1 MLAVLLC
8 ANCGGHGLFDTA
20 SFMPHG
26 HCYFWQPEIVWSHA
40 ISDAIIAISYFMIPY
55 ALVKLI
61 RKRPDMKYKNMFLLF
76 GIFIVACGTTHI
88 LSIINIWTPLY
99 RLDALVKIITALA
112 SLPTAIILIR
122 IIPEAIK
129 IPSLA
134 VWEQMN
140 QSLKEQIASLKEKDK
155 TIEKVKEFEFL
166 SNSIPQIVWT
176 AQPNG
181 FVDYFNQYW
190 YDYTGRTS
198 DTADALDW
206 PPVIHPEDL
215 MRCIDR
221 WALSYNTGVPYEMEY
236 RFLRGGDGQYRWH
249 LGRAL
254 PMKDEKGNITKWF
267 GTSTDIHDVKTAQ
280 QLIVE
285 VSTKFQ
291 TVLNNV
297 PIIVWS
303 VDQDKVYTMSEGK
316 GLENLGL
323 KPRQM
328 VGLPSDTP
336 FQNMSLKWIENIES
350 ALSGKEFRDVEIF
363 GHVFLET
370 SFAPI
375 KDAHDVVTGMVAIS
389 LDITKSKQAEIE
401 NQFKSR
407 FLSNMSHE
415 IRTPLNTVI
424 GFANILKK
432 TTLNNEQKQ
441 YVQLINQSGEML
453 LNLIGDVLDISKIEE
468 GKLTIDKAGFNIR
481 QSIEFSLQPYIF
493 SAQERGLEFSIEFD
507 DAIPEYVIGDRNR
520 INQVLVNLTGNALKF
535 TSKGKILVKVEQ
547 VVANEKQVRLMFS
560 IADTGIGIPS
570 SNQQHIFESFTQ
582 ADLDVTRQFGGSG
595 LGLSI
600 VKQLVTLMDGTIHVS
615 SPHSLF
621 GKPQGTCFWFALAF
635 DIDKETSHPAKEEE
649 VLDYFDGKVKIL
661 MAEDNEVNR
670 IFAKVILRNLGCE
683 FVFAHN
689 GKECVT
695 MLQEDHYDMVL
706 MDVQMPIMD
715 GIAATIA
722 IRKELNSNIPI
733 IGLSANV
740 AKHDIELSLEAGMN
754 DHIGK
759 PYTEYQICQAINKW
773 VITPR
778 QAQVFNLQM
787 IHEVTDDPAEI
798 RSLLEAV
805 LEQALAFGSKITRAI
820 ETKDWTALSFI
831 VHGYKS
837 PVRMIGA
844 EQLLLLVQELE
855 QAAKSGNEGLIEE
868 LMPRVIERNEVVVEE
883 LKKEISKHD

>member
-1 MLAVLLC
+1 MLSVLLC

-20 SFMPHG
+20 FMPHG

-40 ISDAIIAISYFMIPY
+40 ISDAVIAIAYFMIPF
-55 ALVKLI
+55 ALIKLI
-61 RKRPDMKYKNMFLLF
+61 RKRPDMKYKNIFLLF
-76 GIFIVACGTTHI
+76 GLFIVACGTTHI

-112 SLPTAIILIR
+112 SLPTAIILIK

-129 IPSLA
+129 IPSLKI
-134 VWEQMN
+134 WEQMN
-140 QSLKEQIASLKEKDK
+140 ESLKQQIASLKEKDK
-155 TIEKVKEFEFL
+155 TIEKVREFEFL
-166 SNSIPQIVWT
+166 ANAIPQIVWT
-176 AQPNG
+176 AKSNG
-181 FVDYFNQYW
+181 GIEYFNQSW
-190 YDYTGRTS
+190 FDFIGKSKNHPEARNWMS
-198 DTADALDW
+198 
-206 PPVIHPEDL
+206 VIHPEDIN
-215 MRCIDR
+215 RSIETITH
-221 WALSYNTGVPYEMEY
+221 SYETGLPYQVEF
-236 RFLRGGDGQYRWH
+236 RFQRADGQYRWH
-249 LGRAL
+249 LARSV
-254 PMKDEKGNITKWF
+254 PMKDEQGNITKWF
-267 GTSTDIHDVKTAQ
+267 GTATDIHDVKVTQ
-280 QLIVE
+280 QQIEDVN
-285 VSTKFQ
+285 TKFQ
-291 TVLNNV
+291 TVLYNV

-303 VDQDKVYTMSEGK
+303 IDKAKVYTMSEGK
-316 GLENLGL
+316 GLESLGL
-323 KPRQM
+323 KPGQM

-336 FQNMSLKWIENIES
+336 FQHMSLKWIENIEA
-350 ALSGKEFRDVEIF
+350 ALLGKEFRDVEIF

-375 KDAHDVVTGMVAIS
+375 KNEQGQVTGMVAIS

-424 GFANILKK
+424 GFANILKQ

-468 GKLTIDKAGFNIR
+468 GKLTIDKASFNIR
-481 QSIEFSLQPYIF
+481 QSVEFSLQPYIF
-493 SAQERGLEFSIEFD
+493 SAQERGLEFKIHFD
-507 DAIPEYVIGDRNR
+507 EAIPEYLIGDRNR

-535 TSKGKILVKVEQ
+535 THKGKILVDIEQ
-547 VVANEKQVRLMFS
+547 VAFNDNQVRLLFS
-560 IADTGIGIPS
+560 IADTGVGIPVA
-570 SNQQHIFESFTQ
+570 NQQHIFESFTQ

-600 VKQLVTLMDGTIHVS
+600 VKQLINLMDGTIQVT
-615 SPHSLF
+615 SPHALF
-621 GKPQGTCFWFALAF
+621 DEPQGTCFWFTLSF
-635 DIDKETSHPAKEEE
+635 DIDKGTIHPSTQEQ
-649 VLDYFDGKVKIL
+649 VLDCFDGQVKVL

-683 FVFAHN
+683 FAFAHN
-689 GKECVT
+689 GKECLA
-695 MLQEDHYDMVL
+695 MLQQDTYDMVL
-706 MDVQMPIMD
+706 MDIQMPIMD
-715 GIAATIA
+715 GIAATVA

-759 PYTEYQICQAINKW
+759 PYTEHQLCQAINKW
-773 VITPR
+773 VIAPR
-778 QAQVFNLQM
+778 QTQVFSLD
-787 IHEVTDDPAEI
+787 IIKEATDDPAEI

-805 LEQALAFGSKITRAI
+805 LEQALLFQDKVNTAI
-820 ETKDWTALSFI
+820 SAKELTALAFI
-831 VHGYKS
+831 VHAYKS

-844 EQLLLLVQELE
+844 EQLLQHVQELE
-855 QAAKSGNEGLIEE
+855 QAAKDGNEALIADLVPKVMEKNEIIISE
-868 LMPRVIERNEVVVEE
+868 LQKEIERNG
-883 LKKEISKHD
+883 